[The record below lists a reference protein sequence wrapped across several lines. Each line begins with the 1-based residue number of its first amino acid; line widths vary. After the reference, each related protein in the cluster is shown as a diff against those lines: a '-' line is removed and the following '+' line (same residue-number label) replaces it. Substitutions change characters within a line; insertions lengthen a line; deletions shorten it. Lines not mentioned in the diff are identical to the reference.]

1 MMDAPTLLVLAA
13 GLGSRYGGIKQ
24 MDPVGPDGEFVL
36 DYSLYDAW
44 RAGFRQVCLVIRE
57 ELREPLREHFAAKL
71 AGKMSLGF
79 VVQRLDDLPAGFS
92 CPAGR
97 QKPWGTGHAIWS
109 ARNAISGPFAA
120 INADDFYG
128 AESYQV
134 LADFMR
140 SPQCTATTYAMVAY
154 KLANTLSEHGSV
166 SRGVCSKD
174 ARGELQTVV
183 ERTQIEKTAGGARY
197 LDNAGQWQALT
208 GQEPVS
214 LNFWGFMPGLFAHL
228 ETLFREFLQARG
240 QEAKSEFYIPTVVDT
255 LIKRGECRAVVLESS
270 ERWFGMTYAE
280 DRAVVVEQIRA
291 LTAAGRYPA
300 SLWR

>member
-1 MMDAPTLLVLAA
+1 MDGPTLLVLAA

-44 RAGFRQVCLVIRE
+44 RAGFRQACLVIRE
-57 ELREPLREHFAAKL
+57 ELREPLQEHFAAKL
-71 AGKMSLGF
+71 AGKMSLDF
-79 VVQRLDDLPAGFS
+79 VVQRLDDLPSGFV
-92 CPAGR
+92 CPPAR

-109 ARNAISGPFAA
+109 ARNAVRSAFAA

-128 AESYQV
+128 AGSYQI

-140 SPQCTATTYAMVAY
+140 SSQCTATSCAMVAY

-166 SRGVCSKD
+166 SRGVCSRN
-174 ARGELQTVV
+174 ASGELQSVV
-183 ERTQIEKTAGGARY
+183 ERTQIEKTAAGARY
-197 LDNAGQWQALT
+197 LDQDGQWQDLT

-214 LNFWGFMPGLFAHL
+214 LNFWGFMPGLFAQL
-228 ETLFREFLQARG
+228 EELFKEFLQERG
-240 QEAKSEFYIPTVVDT
+240 QTSKAEFYIPTVVDT
-255 LIKRGECRAVVLESS
+255 LIQRGQCRAMVLESN

-280 DRAVVVEQIRA
+280 DRAVVVERIRA
-291 LTAAGRYPA
+291 LTAAGRYPTT
-300 SLWR
+300 LWS

>member
-1 MMDAPTLLVLAA
+1 MDAPTLLVLAA

-36 DYSLYDAW
+36 DYSIYDAW

-57 ELREPLREHFAAKL
+57 ELAEPLQEHFAAKL
-71 AGKMSLGF
+71 AGRMDMSF
-79 VVQRLDDLPAGFS
+79 VVQRLDDLPVGHS

-97 QKPWGTGHAIWS
+97 QKPWGTGHAVWS
-109 ARNAISGPFAA
+109 ARKAIHGPFAA

-140 SPQCTATTYAMVAY
+140 SASCDERTYAMVAY
-154 KLANTLSEHGSV
+154 QLANTLSEHGSV
-166 SRGVCSKD
+166 SRGVCSTND
-174 ARGELQTVV
+174 RGDLETVI
-183 ERTQIEKTAGGARY
+183 ERTKIEQTAAGARFQ
-197 LDNAGQWQALT
+197 DNDGRWQCLT

-214 LNFWGFMPGLFAHL
+214 LNFWGFRPSLFTHL
-228 ETLFREFLQARG
+228 EELFREFLEAHG
-240 QEAKSEFYIPTVVDT
+240 EEAKSEFYIPTVIDT
-255 LIKRGECRAVVLESS
+255 LIHRGLCRSAVLSSS

-280 DRAVVVEQIRA
+280 DRAVVVEQIRR
-291 LTAAGRYPA
+291 LTAAGRYPTP
-300 SLWR
+300 LWGK